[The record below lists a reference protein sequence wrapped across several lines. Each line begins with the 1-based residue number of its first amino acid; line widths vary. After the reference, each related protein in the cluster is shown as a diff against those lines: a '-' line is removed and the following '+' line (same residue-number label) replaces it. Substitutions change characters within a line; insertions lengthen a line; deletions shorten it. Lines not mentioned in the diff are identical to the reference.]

1 VKPLD
6 RNDRITASTAYPWV
20 VVGMLWFCGFFNYA
34 DRQALSAVFPL
45 LEGEFGISDPQLGTL
60 SSAFMLLYALT
71 SPFTGYTVDLI
82 SRRLLIAAGLAF
94 WSVICAATALSR
106 NFIQLVLFRAAEGL
120 GESFYFPASMSVLA
134 DYHGPR
140 TRSRAMSLHQT
151 SVYLGT
157 AGGWYLGGA
166 LGAIAGWRAPFWA
179 LGLGGLMY
187 AVMLGIVLREPPR
200 GRAPGKA
207 SNGGLSRLDD
217 EEWPEPT
224 PPASLIEKIA
234 VIVRNPAAALLLCV
248 FIGANFVATAFLAWL
263 PSLVER
269 GFNLGLANSALTST
283 IWPLASVPGAACGG
297 WLADRAARRRGG
309 GRIRT
314 QSLGLL
320 LAAPFVLLTGW
331 ATSVGMLELGLVG
344 AGLCKGIY
352 DANIFASLYDVVPV
366 ADRGT
371 AAGLMNT
378 VGWTGGLVAPIA
390 VGFASRRYGLG
401 AAIASTAVVYLLV
414 ASLAYVAAR
423 VADRRQPKTV

>member
-1 VKPLD
+1 VLQTDPTDKVPP
-6 RNDRITASTAYPWV
+6 APAYSWV
-20 VVGMLWFCGFFNYA
+20 VVGLLWFCGFFNYA

-45 LEGEFGISDPQLGTL
+45 LKGEFGIGDPALGTL

-71 SPFTGYTVDLI
+71 SPFTGYTVDLL
-82 SRRLLIAAGLAF
+82 SRRFLIAAGLAF

-106 NFIQLVLFRAAEGL
+106 TFRQLVLFRAAEGL
-120 GESFYFPASMSVLA
+120 GESFYFPASMSVIA

-166 LGAIAGWRAPFWA
+166 LGGLAGWRAPFWS
-179 LGLGGLMY
+179 LGLAGLLY
-187 AVMLGIVLREPPR
+187 ALFLGMALVEPPR
-200 GRAPGKA
+200 SRSDVIDEPG
-207 SNGGLSRLDD
+207 
-217 EEWPEPT
+217 PEILPSS
-224 PPASLIEKIA
+224 SLGAKLA
-234 VIVRNPAAALLLCV
+234 VILRNPAAALLLCV
-248 FIGANFVATAFLAWL
+248 FIGANFVAATFLAWL

-283 IWPLASVPGAACGG
+283 LWPLASVPGAALGG
-297 WLADRAARRRGG
+297 WLADRWARRAGG

-314 QSLGLL
+314 QTLGLF
-320 LAAPFVLLTGW
+320 LAAPFVLITGW
-331 ATSVGMLELGLVG
+331 SSAVGPLLLGLVG

-352 DANIFASLYDVVPV
+352 DANIFASLYDVVPA

-390 VGFASRRYGLG
+390 VGFASERFGLG
-401 AAIASTAVVYLLV
+401 TAVASTAAVYLLV
-414 ASLAYVAAR
+414 GLLALAAAR
-423 VADRRQPKTV
+423 VADRKASRLV